1 MQTSTSGRRAAE
13 AKLLIPSKTFKLLHL
28 GKKINLFNRRNAF
41 FTHNRG
47 YTCAVKAVDRDAEPD
62 WEEEMSIF
70 KKRSIKPNQ
79 LAVLRKIEEEK
90 VDVGR
95 VSIHSP
101 MHTNH

>member
-1 MQTSTSGRRAAE
+1 MHS
-13 AKLLIPSKTFKLLHL
+13 
-28 GKKINLFNRRNAF
+28 
-41 FTHNRG
+41 RG
-47 YTCAVKAVDRDAEPD
+47 HICAIKAVDRDAEPD

-95 VSIHSP
+95 VSMHSP
-101 MHTNH
+101 MHANH